1 MFDIRFYKECKDEFI
16 NEKYFIVIKEK
27 NYNLK

>member
-16 NEKYFIVIKEK
+16 NEKYFIVIKE